1 MILLL
6 HKEQQEIVD
15 LVWDLDICQI
25 KFYLHRWLS
34 VPFSEAVARRCSVKK
49 VFLVIHKF
57 YKEAPVLEFF
67 LIKLQAFCG
76 ASEYFMKALFCRT
89 PANDCFWN

>member
-49 VFLVIHKF
+49 VFLVISQILQ
-57 YKEAPVLEFF
+57 ESTCVGVFF
-67 LIKLQAFCG
+67 
-76 ASEYFMKALFCRT
+76 
-89 PANDCFWN
+89 